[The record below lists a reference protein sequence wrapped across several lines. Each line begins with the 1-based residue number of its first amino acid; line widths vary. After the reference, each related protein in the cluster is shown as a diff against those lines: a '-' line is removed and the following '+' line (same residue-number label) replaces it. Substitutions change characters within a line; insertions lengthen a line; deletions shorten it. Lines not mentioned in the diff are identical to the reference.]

1 MNNKI
6 LLYLAALAVDLAF
19 VLITVLSLSQVFAL

>member
-6 LLYLAALAVDLAF
+6 LLYLAALAVDLTF